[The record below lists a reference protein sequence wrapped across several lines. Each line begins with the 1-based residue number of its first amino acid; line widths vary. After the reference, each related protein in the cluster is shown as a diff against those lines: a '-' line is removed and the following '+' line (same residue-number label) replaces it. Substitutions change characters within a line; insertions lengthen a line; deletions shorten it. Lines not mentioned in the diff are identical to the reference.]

1 MHIESLHLKNF
12 RKFKTLDLVFNKGLN
27 VLIGENDSGK
37 TAIIDAIKLVLGTH
51 SNDWI
56 RLEKEDFYSSDGTN
70 YEYEMKIICT
80 FNDLSEDEAAMFLE
94 WLSIDNGNYYLKLS
108 LKAKRK
114 DKGNSLSEV
123 FYDVRAGED
132 EENGVMSGLARNK
145 LRATYLK
152 PLRDAQYELAPR
164 KGSRLSQ
171 ILNNYDIFQK
181 EKPTDEHRLEKIM
194 REANEDIEKYFSA
207 EEGKV
212 ISKKINDDFLGE
224 DGFSLLHN
232 PLSSKFGI
240 TKQELGRILERLELQ
255 GFSTD
260 SGGNLG
266 LGSNNLLFIAAEML
280 LLKGDNYIGLK
291 LSLIEEI
298 EAHLHPQAQINLV
311 DFLSKKSDILGL
323 QTILSTHSNVLA
335 SKVDLNNLIICKN
348 GKAFSLRKEETK
360 LNQGDYGFLKR
371 FLDDTKANL
380 FFANGVII
388 VEGDAENLL
397 LPTFA
402 KFIGYPLHKYGI
414 SIVNVGSTA
423 LLRFAK
429 IFLRKETDKGE
440 LDIPVAVITDLDV
453 KPKEFY
459 EDDDNNITSPTYYQ
473 VSEGD
478 IACIKAQFSQIQDID
493 FTDITSE
500 KYGSKTEIEKAFKN
514 IIPQKLGLKTKVGKV
529 LCELVQPTNIDL
541 NNDLPTIKNNVLSK
555 KMFYEQKVKY
565 FVGKDWTLEY
575 LLGLSCIKNLF
586 YEAILTAQLILKSDD
601 FDESSLEIIEEIKE
615 IKKVVEKNMREW
627 EKTMNREEIAYKLY
641 WEIMQGKDK
650 NKTSKAVVAQCLSS
664 LFKEQPETLKNEILQ
679 DEYLKYLVEA
689 IKYAA
694 NVPS

>member
-1 MHIESLHLKNF
+1 MHISNIYIENF

-37 TAIIDAIKLVLGTH
+37 TAIIDAIKFVLGTH
-51 SNDWI
+51 SNDWL
-56 RLEKEDFYSSDGTN
+56 RLEKEDFYSYDGRN

-80 FNDLSEDEAAMFLE
+80 FKNLNEDEAAMFLE
-94 WLSIDNGNYYLKLS
+94 WLSIDSGIYYLKLT

-114 DKGNSLSEV
+114 DKGNSLSEIS
-123 FYDVRAGED
+123 YDIKAGED
-132 EENGVMSGLARNK
+132 EESGVMSGLARNK

-152 PLRDAQYELAPR
+152 PLRDAEYELAPR

-171 ILNNYDIFQK
+171 ILNNYEIFQK
-181 EKPTDEHRLEKIM
+181 EQPTDEHRLETIM
-194 REANEDIEKYFSA
+194 REANESIENYFLE
-207 EEGKV
+207 EEGIV
-212 ISKKINDDFLGE
+212 ISKKINDDFLGK

-280 LLKGDNYIGLK
+280 LLKGDNYVGLK

-298 EAHLHPQAQINLV
+298 EAHLHPQAQINLI
-311 DFLSKKSDILGL
+311 DFLSKQSETLGL
-323 QTILSTHSNVLA
+323 QTILSTHSNSLA
-335 SKVDLNNLIICKN
+335 SKVDLNNLILCKN
-348 GKAFSLRKEETK
+348 GKAFSLRKGETK
-360 LNQGDYGFLKR
+360 LNLGDYGFLKR

-402 KFIGYPLHKYGI
+402 EFIGYPLHKYGI

-423 LLRFAK
+423 LLRYAK
-429 IFLRKETDKGE
+429 IFQRHNGETIGMKISCIIDRDIPPQIAKDRGLLTPDRLIEKDSPTQAETDE
-440 LDIPVAVITDLDV
+440 IDEIVANRKASYEGGDV
-453 KPKEFY
+453 K
-459 EDDDNNITSPTYYQ
+459 
-473 VSEGD
+473 
-478 IACIKAQFSQIQDID
+478 
-493 FTDITSE
+493 
-500 KYGSKTEIEKAFKN
+500 AFLTKN
-514 IIPQKLGLKTKVGKV
+514 
-529 LCELVQPTNIDL
+529 
-541 NNDLPTIKNNVLSK
+541 
-555 KMFYEQKVKY
+555 
-565 FVGKDWTLEY
+565 WTLEY
-575 LLGLSCIKNLF
+575 DIALSNSKLRELMHIS
-586 YEAILTAQLILKSDD
+586 IQLA
-601 FDESSLEIIEEIKE
+601 KE
-615 IKKVVEKNMREW
+615 IKLLS
-627 EKTMNREEIAYKLY
+627 NRKHPRYELNFQDFFKITRNCKKELVDWTNNNISDKEIALSIYTPLLKKHASKPVAAQYFVHFL
-641 WEIMQGKDK
+641 DK
-650 NKTSKAVVAQCLSS
+650 
-664 LFKEQPETLKNEILQ
+664 FKNNDNLRGEVLA

-694 NVPS
+694 NVPN

>member
-207 EEGKV
+207 EEGKI

-280 LLKGDNYIGLK
+280 LLKGDNYVGLK

-380 FFANGVII
+380 FFANGV
-388 VEGDAENLL
+388 V
-397 LPTFA
+397 
-402 KFIGYPLHKYGI
+402 
-414 SIVNVGSTA
+414 
-423 LLRFAK
+423 
-429 IFLRKETDKGE
+429 
-440 LDIPVAVITDLDV
+440 
-453 KPKEFY
+453 
-459 EDDDNNITSPTYYQ
+459 
-473 VSEGD
+473 
-478 IACIKAQFSQIQDID
+478 
-493 FTDITSE
+493 
-500 KYGSKTEIEKAFKN
+500 
-514 IIPQKLGLKTKVGKV
+514 
-529 LCELVQPTNIDL
+529 
-541 NNDLPTIKNNVLSK
+541 
-555 KMFYEQKVKY
+555 
-565 FVGKDWTLEY
+565 
-575 LLGLSCIKNLF
+575 
-586 YEAILTAQLILKSDD
+586 
-601 FDESSLEIIEEIKE
+601 
-615 IKKVVEKNMREW
+615 
-627 EKTMNREEIAYKLY
+627 
-641 WEIMQGKDK
+641 
-650 NKTSKAVVAQCLSS
+650 
-664 LFKEQPETLKNEILQ
+664 
-679 DEYLKYLVEA
+679 
-689 IKYAA
+689 
-694 NVPS
+694 